1 MMTLIVTQAWIK
13 DDDYLTTRDM
23 TRSLPIDSRLKAA
36 HSSGSLSLFL
46 LFSVCPPLFLK
57 LIGHRLGLFTS
68 LSSSERTAG
77 WINNL
82 MTSHIQG
89 QRSNTLT
96 DKSSSKCHSLVKR
109 KQRERETAGTVSERV
124 QPRRVRLW
132 QMVWKKQQ
140 QQQSEGKTRV
150 KLTNN

>member
-13 DDDYLTTRDM
+13 DDDYLTTRDIK
-23 TRSLPIDSRLKAA
+23 TQTQVCTQLCFSLTVSPFPI
-36 HSSGSLSLFL
+36 
-46 LFSVCPPLFLK
+46 CPPLFLK

-96 DKSSSKCHSLVKR
+96 DKSSSKCHSPVKQ